1 VTNLK
6 IPYSYYRL
14 NIKGRIGKGINMT
27 CNVQLEE
34 AIDAIEKLL
43 NSPKAPLILET
54 IRKIKAN
61 DGFSNILLD

>member
-1 VTNLK
+1 
-6 IPYSYYRL
+6 
-14 NIKGRIGKGINMT
+14 MT